1 MRKFWSWLG
10 LNLGKYANVVGVVG
24 LLVTLI
30 LGIGMVKLK
39 FVTSNSSYLNST
51 DLAQQENTS
60 YEKNFGGDPMVV
72 MISATKGNTIDNLF
86 TASNVK
92 QIQGVED
99 KLSKLPEVFSVAS
112 PLDALELTHNLMKS
126 PTGNP
131 IDSPAAGMLLYA
143 YQHDPSPTSQKVRLN
158 YLLKSS
164 AQLSSIPSSQQ
175 VLSNPRW
182 VHILTHNPDG
192 SLRTSS
198 SSFFPNNTHSNILIF
213 LKGGLSID
221 QEAAA
226 AKVVESVTGNL
237 HLQNATTL
245 TTGVPALL
253 NTINNYLKG
262 GMLILS
268 AIAGL
273 IMIIILILL
282 FSVRWRLLPFIVIA
296 IGLVWAFGI
305 AGYFSI
311 PLTLASIAGLP
322 VLMGVGLD
330 YAIQMHSRIEEE
342 VVLDRSEHPIQ
353 EASRS
358 LGPALLIV
366 TFDAV
371 FAFAALLVAKVP
383 MIRQFG
389 ALLVV
394 GIIAVCL
401 GSIIGPLAILGIRE
415 YKSPTKGK
423 DFSKGVLSKIVVF
436 LGSLPKKTAV
446 PFMILSLMVFF
457 AGIYAEGKLVLQTD
471 PINWVNPHS
480 KAIQGILALKS
491 GTGSNDLMGVDIH
504 TNQPFTNQAVNYDI
518 NLSNYIQS
526 NYSSQVFRGTGI
538 VNIIYLFTNQ
548 PGENP
553 VNPTGGEVF
562 QAYELAPKPIQHL
575 LVANGGKNLSII
587 FRAKTANLSG
597 LAPIVS
603 TLQGPPV
610 VSTPVGITEAPGGIA
625 IVGVGLLE
633 NLNSSRAILTY
644 LSVILVGL
652 FLTIRLRSLI
662 RAVLSLVPVIIA
674 VGAVSIVAYIF
685 SLKLS
690 PMTAVAGPLVVAI
703 CTEFTSL
710 ILLRFVEERGRG
722 RTPRE
727 AMNVTSARS
736 GRAFIVSA
744 LTAVSGIAVMAT
756 SSMPLLRGFGII
768 VAMNVV
774 VALLCALV
782 ILPPILVFAEGK
794 GYVTRGLIKTPK
806 LKDTANKLSDDLS
819 IKNPIFDHSIAR
831 RN

>member
-24 LLVTLI
+24 LLITLI
-30 LGIGMVKLK
+30 LGIGMVRLK

-60 YEKNFGGDPMVV
+60 YESHFGGDPMVV
-72 MISATKGNTIDNLF
+72 MITATKSNTIDNLF
-86 TASNVK
+86 TSSNQA
-92 QIQGVED
+92 QINSVEK
-99 KLSKLPEVFSVAS
+99 KLKKLPQVFSVAT
-112 PLDALELTHNLMKS
+112 PLDALKLSSALVSS
-126 PTGNP
+126 PNGNP
-131 IDSPAAGMLLYA
+131 IDSPAAKMLLYA
-143 YQHDPSPTSQKVRLN
+143 YQHDTSPSSQKLRLN
-158 YLLKSS
+158 YLLASS
-164 AQLSSIPSSQQ
+164 SQLSAVHTSKR
-175 VLSNPRW
+175 VFSNPKW
-182 VHILTHNPDG
+182 VEVLTHNPNHT
-192 SLRTSS
+192 LRQASM
-198 SSFFPNNTHSNILIF
+198 SFFPNNTHADILIF

-221 QEAAA
+221 QESAVASQVD
-226 AKVVESVTGNL
+226 KVTSTL

-253 NTINNYLKG
+253 KTINNYLKG
-262 GMLILS
+262 GMLTLS

-273 IMIIILILL
+273 IMILILILL
-282 FSVRWRLLPFIVIA
+282 FSVRWRILPFIVIG
-296 IGLVWAFGI
+296 IGLIWAFGV
-305 AGYFSI
+305 AGYFGI

-371 FAFAALLVAKVP
+371 FAFSALLVAKVP

-423 DFSKGVLSKIVVF
+423 DFSKGILAKIVVKM
-436 LGSLPKKTAV
+436 GSLSKKAAI
-446 PFMILSLMVFF
+446 PFMAISLIIFF
-457 AGIYAEGKLVLQTD
+457 TGIVVEGKLVLQTD
-471 PINWVNPHS
+471 PINWVNPNS
-480 KAIQGILALKS
+480 SAIKGILALKT
-491 GTGSNDLMGVDIH
+491 GTGSNDLMGIDVH
-504 TNQPFTNQAVNYDI
+504 TDQPFTNQEVNYAVA
-518 NLSNYIQS
+518 LSNYVQS
-526 NYSSQVFRGTGI
+526 NYSSQIFNGTGI
-538 VNIIYLFTNQ
+538 VNIVYLLTNQ

-562 QAYELAPKPIQHL
+562 QAYELAPKPIQNL
-575 LVANGGKNLSII
+575 TVANGGRNLNII
-587 FRAKTANLSG
+587 FRAKTADLSG

-603 TLQGPPV
+603 ALQGPPV
-610 VSTPVGITEAPGGIA
+610 VPTPIGLTEAPGGIA
-625 IVGVGLLE
+625 IVGIGLLE

-644 LSVILVGL
+644 LSVLLVGI

-662 RAVLSLVPVIIA
+662 RSVLSLVPVIIA
-674 VGAVSIVAYIF
+674 VGAVSIIAYLF

-722 RTPRE
+722 FTPRE
-727 AMNVTSARS
+727 AMDVTSARS

-744 LTAVSGIAVMAT
+744 LTAISGVAVMAT

-768 VAMNVV
+768 VGMNVL
-774 VALLCALV
+774 VALLCALI
-782 ILPPILVFAEGK
+782 ILPPILVWADTR
-794 GYVTRGLIKTPK
+794 GYVSRGLIKTPK
-806 LKDTANKLSDDLS
+806 ASDARQVFSRNLSA
-819 IKNPIFDHSIAR
+819 KNPLVTD
-831 RN
+831 NV

>member
-10 LNLGKYANVVGVVG
+10 LNLGKYANIVGVVG

-60 YEKNFGGDPMVV
+60 YESHFGGDPMVV
-72 MISATKGNTIDNLF
+72 MISAARGDTVDNLF
-86 TASNVK
+86 TPSNVA
-92 QIQGVED
+92 QIESVETQ
-99 KLSKLPEVFSVAS
+99 LSRLPQVFSVAS
-112 PLDALELTHNLMKS
+112 PLDALQLTHNLMNS

-131 IDSPAAGMLLYA
+131 IQSPAAGMLLYA
-143 YQHDPSPTSQKVRLN
+143 YQHDPSPASKKLRLN
-158 YLLKSS
+158 YLLASNS
-164 AQLSSIPSSQQ
+164 QLASVPKSQQ
-175 VLSNPRW
+175 VLSNPKW
-182 VHILTHNPDG
+182 VQVLTHNPNG
-192 SLRTSS
+192 SLRQSS
-198 SSFFPNNTHSNILIF
+198 MSFFPNNTHSNILIF

-226 AKVVESVTGNL
+226 ARKVDSVTAKL

-273 IMIIILILL
+273 IMILILILL

-296 IGLVWAFGI
+296 IGLIWAFGI
-305 AGYFSI
+305 AGYFDI

-423 DFSKGVLSKIVVF
+423 DFSQGILSKIVVF
-436 LGSLPKKTAV
+436 LGSLSKKTAI
-446 PFMILSLMVFF
+446 PFMVVSLIIFF
-457 AGIYAEGKLVLQTD
+457 AGIFVEGRLVLQTD

-480 KAIQGILALKS
+480 KAIEGILALKS
-491 GTGSNDLMGVDIH
+491 GTGSNDLMGVDVH
-504 TNQPFTNQAVNYDI
+504 TNDPFSNQVVNYEVS
-518 NLSNYIQS
+518 LSNYIYG
-526 NYSSQVFRGTGI
+526 NYSSQIFRGTGM
-538 VNIIYLFTNQ
+538 VNIVYLFTNQ

-575 LVANGGKNLSII
+575 TVANGGKNLNII
-587 FRAKTANLSG
+587 FRAKSANLSG
-597 LAPIVS
+597 LAPIV
-603 TLQGPPV
+603 TALQGPPLV
-610 VSTPVGITEAPGGIA
+610 TTPVGITEAPGGIA

-633 NLNSSRAILTY
+633 NLNSSRSILTY

-652 FLTIRLRSLI
+652 FLTVRLRSLI
-662 RAVLSLVPVIIA
+662 RALLSLVPVIIA
-674 VGAVSIVAYIF
+674 VGAVSIVAFIF

-710 ILLRFVEERGRG
+710 ILLRFVEERARG
-722 RTPRE
+722 KSPRE
-727 AMNVTSARS
+727 AMDVTSARS

-768 VAMNVV
+768 VAMNVL
-774 VALLCALV
+774 VALLCALI

-794 GYVTRGLIKTPK
+794 GYVTRGLIKDRKSSDATEV
-806 LKDTANKLSDDLS
+806 LSENLS
-819 IKNPIFDHSIAR
+819 AKNPILNSSLIKR
-831 RN
+831 